1 MDGGEEER
9 KYDCFA
15 RGKGVTLLRGEGG
28 NLCGVELDA
37 IVGAINQ
44 GGKITGIVRD
54 TSGGGGGGRE
64 SRKLSEQGGGS
75 GASLGHGQG
84 LGTQGLSEVERLV
97 REGIVHLATWC
108 L

>member
-15 RGKGVTLLRGEGG
+15 RGKGVAFHRGEGV
-28 NLCGVELDA
+28 NLCRVELDA
-37 IVGAINQ
+37 IAGAVNQ
-44 GGKITGIVRD
+44 GGKKTGIVRD
-54 TSGGGGGGRE
+54 TSGGRGGGRQ
-64 SRKLSEQGGGS
+64 SRKLPEQGGRR

-84 LGTQGLSEVERLV
+84 LGTRGLSEVERLV
-97 REGIVHLATWC
+97 WEGIVHLATRC

>member
-15 RGKGVTLLRGEGG
+15 RGKGVTFLRDEGG
-28 NLCGVELDA
+28 NLCRVELDA
-37 IVGAINQ
+37 IAGAINQ
-44 GGKITGIVRD
+44 GGKKTGIVRD
-54 TSGGGGGGRE
+54 TSGGRGGRRQC
-64 SRKLSEQGGGS
+64 RKLPEQGGGR

-84 LGTQGLSEVERLV
+84 LGTRGLSEVERLV
-97 REGIVHLATWC
+97 WEGIVHLATWC